1 MSLEFLW
8 IVIFCG
14 GVIAGGI
21 CFGVI
26 PVIARKFSKV
36 DGVLFIDRSNPE
48 KDVYRF
54 DVGDLDKL
62 AEKKELRIKVQ
73 NNEQPMTK

>member
-26 PVIARKFSKV
+26 PVIAHKFSKV
-36 DGVLFIDRSNPE
+36 DGVLIVDRSNPE
-48 KDVYRF
+48 KDIYRF
-54 DVGDLDKL
+54 NVGNLDEL
-62 AEKKELRIKVQ
+62 TEKKELRIKVQ
-73 NNEQPMTK
+73 SNEQTATK